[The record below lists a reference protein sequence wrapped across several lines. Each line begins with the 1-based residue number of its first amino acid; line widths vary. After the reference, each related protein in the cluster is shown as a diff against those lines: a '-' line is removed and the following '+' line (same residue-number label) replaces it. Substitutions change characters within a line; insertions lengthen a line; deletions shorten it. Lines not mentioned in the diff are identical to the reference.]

1 MYTECI
7 IKKFNIFKTFLL
19 KFVTIFMVIRMDN
32 VSKIMDELIEKINK
46 ASIEYYVNDNPTI
59 TDQEYDDYYN
69 ELLRLEKK
77 YPELKKSNSPTLRVG
92 GKVVDKFEKVTHD
105 TPMLSFDDIFN
116 EDEIVLFDERI
127 RKSCPNAS
135 YTLEPKMDGLSGSLL
150 YKNGVL
156 VRAATRGDGLIGENI
171 THNVETIKSVPLKLN
186 KALDIEVRGEIYMS
200 KASFEKCNK
209 EREKN
214 GENLFANPRNAAAG
228 SVRQLDSKIA
238 AKRNLDFM
246 AYFLPNPEK
255 YGIKTQEE
263 SLKLLKEL
271 GFKTNYKLNGLAK
284 GVNDI
289 ISYIDDLGKKRPD
302 LPFEIDGVVLK
313 VNSLDD
319 EAKLGF
325 TERVPRWG
333 IAYKFPAEE
342 VLTTLKDIKFTV
354 GRTGK
359 ITPNAIFS
367 PVHVAGSIVS
377 KATLHNEDYCLDKD
391 VRVGDVISIRK
402 AGDVIPEVVEV
413 KKERRTGNEVLFKM
427 IENCPM
433 CSSKLVKED
442 ANYFCKNSLC
452 PARKI
457 EGLIHFASRDTM
469 NIDGLGERIIE
480 DFYNMGFIKSISDI
494 YLLSNHKEDL
504 IELEGFGEKS
514 VNNLLNSIEN
524 SKNNS
529 LEKVLFALGIR
540 HVGKKTAKIIAK
552 KYKTIDNLIN
562 ASEEELTSVND
573 IGEIIAKSIKE
584 YLSDSNNLNLIE
596 DLKKLGLNFEYKNEG
611 EDDKLSGMTFVLTGT
626 LEKYKRDELT
636 KILENKGAKVT
647 SSVTKKTSA
656 VIVGDKP
663 GSKYDKALKLGITI
677 YNEKDVENIIK

>member
-1 MYTECI
+1 
-7 IKKFNIFKTFLL
+7 
-19 KFVTIFMVIRMDN
+19 MDN
-32 VSKIMDELIEKINK
+32 IKLRMDELIDIINE
-46 ASIEYYVNDNPTI
+46 ASIKYYVDDNPSI

-69 ELLRLEKK
+69 ELLKLEEK
-77 YPELKKSNSPTLRVG
+77 YPDLKRSDSPTLRVG
-92 GKVVDKFEKVTHD
+92 GKVVDKFEKVTHES
-105 TPMLSFDDIFN
+105 PMLSFDDIFN

-127 RKSCPNAS
+127 KKTCPNAT

-150 YKNGVL
+150 YEKGVL
-156 VRAATRGDGLIGENI
+156 KRAATRGDGLIGENI
-171 THNVETIKSVPLKLN
+171 THNVETIKSVPLRLN
-186 KALDIEVRGEIYMS
+186 KELDIEVRGEIYMS

-209 EREKN
+209 EKEKR
-214 GENLFANPRNAAAG
+214 GESLFANPRNAAAG

-246 AYFLPNPEK
+246 AYFIPNPDK
-255 YGIKTQEE
+255 YGIKTQGE
-263 SLKLLKEL
+263 SLEFLKEL

-284 GVNDI
+284 NINDI
-289 ISYIDDLGKKRPD
+289 INYIDDLGSKRPN

-313 VNSLDD
+313 VNSLED

-342 VLTTLKDIKFTV
+342 VLTTLKEIKFTV

-359 ITPNAIFS
+359 ITPNALFS
-367 PVHVAGSIVS
+367 PVHVAGSVIS

-413 KKERRTGNEVLFKM
+413 KKERRTGKEVPFKM

-433 CSSKLVKED
+433 CASKLVKED
-442 ANYFCKNSLC
+442 ANYFCKNDLC
-452 PARKI
+452 PARKM
-457 EGLIHFASRDTM
+457 EGLIHFASRNTM

-514 VNNLLNSIEN
+514 VNNLLESIEN

-540 HVGKKTAKIIAK
+540 HVGKKTAKILAK
-552 KYKTIDNLIN
+552 RYKNIDNIIN
-562 ASEEELTSVND
+562 VNIDELTNVND
-573 IGEIIAKSIKE
+573 IGEIIAKSVKT
-584 YLSDSNNLNLIE
+584 YFDDPLNLKLIE
-596 DLKKLGLNFEYKNEG
+596 DLKKLGLNFEYKNDSS
-611 EDDKLSGMTFVLTGT
+611 DDTLSGMTFVLTGT
-626 LEKYKRDELT
+626 LEKYKREELT
-636 KILENKGAKVT
+636 KILEDKGAKVT
-647 SSVTKKTSA
+647 SSVTKKTTG

-663 GSKYDKALKLGITI
+663 GSKYDKALKLGVKI
-677 YNEKDVENIIK
+677 YKEEDVLNIIK